1 MQLEIL
7 TPDAIIYNGEVISV
21 SLPGLNGR
29 FQVLNNHAP
38 IISTLT
44 SGEILIETADKNIEK
59 FEIKGGILEILKNK
73 VIVLA

>member
-29 FQVLNNHAP
+29 FQVLNNHAS

>member
-59 FEIKGGILEILKNK
+59 FGIKGGILEILKNK